1 MKASAYRSGT
11 IEVPKYV
18 SISGQPISQVG
29 ANQRIPGSFSNFE
42 LRREAQTSEKMSVVR
57 LEKFIHNITLT
68 RLRGSSANVPPISG
82 KAWSICYTGDT
93 GTPHGTESP

>member
-29 ANQRIPGSFSNFE
+29 ANQRIPGSFFNFE
-42 LRREAQTSEKMSVVR
+42 LSEKMSVVR
-57 LEKFIHNITLT
+57 LEKFIHNVTLT
-68 RLRGSSANVPPISG
+68 RLRGSSANVPQISG
-82 KAWSICYTGDT
+82 KTWSVCYTGDS
-93 GTPHGTESP
+93 GTPHGTEST